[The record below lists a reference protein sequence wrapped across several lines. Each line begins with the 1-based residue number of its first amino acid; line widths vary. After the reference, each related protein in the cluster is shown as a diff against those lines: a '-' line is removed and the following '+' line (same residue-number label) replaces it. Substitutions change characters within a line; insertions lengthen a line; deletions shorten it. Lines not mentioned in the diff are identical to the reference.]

1 MEKKELIEQAA
12 TRSGMT
18 KKDLQTA
25 LKAILETIEDSLSK
39 GEPVK
44 FTGFGT
50 FEVRERAAREGRNP
64 STGEKITIAA
74 TKVAAF
80 KPGATLKEAVK
91 D

>member
-18 KKDLQTA
+18 KKEIQNA

-64 STGEKITIAA
+64 ATGEKITIPA

>member
-1 MEKKELIEQAA
+1 MEKKDLIEQAA

-18 KKDLQTA
+18 KKDIGTA

-64 STGEKITIAA
+64 ATGEKITIAA
-74 TKVAAF
+74 TKAAVF
-80 KPGATLKEAVK
+80 KPGATLKEIVK

>member
-12 TRSGMT
+12 TRSGMS
-18 KKDLQTA
+18 KKDIQTA

-74 TKVAAF
+74 TKAPVF

>member
-12 TRSGMT
+12 TRSGMS
-18 KKDLQTA
+18 KKDIQTA

-39 GEPVK
+39 GESVK

-74 TKVAAF
+74 TKAPVF

>member
-50 FEVRERAAREGRNP
+50 FEVRKRAAREGRNP

-74 TKVAAF
+74 TKAPVF

>member
-74 TKVAAF
+74 TKAPVF

>member
-1 MEKKELIEQAA
+1 MGKKELIEQAA

-18 KKDLQTA
+18 KKDIQNA

-64 STGEKITIAA
+64 ATGEKITIPA
-74 TKVAAF
+74 TKAVAF

>member
-12 TRSGMT
+12 TRSGMS

-74 TKVAAF
+74 TKAPVF

>member
-80 KPGATLKEAVK
+80 KPGATLKEAVQ